1 MMTPNAKIIMHLIAT
16 NFYGGPEKQ
25 IIEHLKGLNK
35 CNFEGIVASFL
46 EGGNNEI
53 LERASN
59 ADLKHCTIPMC
70 GPLDFSAYFYLNKI
84 IRQYKVSLLC
94 THGYKACVM
103 GWLAARRNRI
113 PALAFSRGY
122 TSENIK
128 VAFYEWLEQ
137 QVLKNVDGIVAV
149 SEGQMKKLQSLGIF
163 GRKSWVIHNAVNVAE
178 SLTAVTKK
186 EKAEVFE
193 RLGVPQQALLV
204 VAAGRLSPEKGHRYL
219 VEAVA
224 KTQPLE
230 RDVCYLFCGEGQC
243 MAELQAQSRD
253 LGIMDRCIF
262 PGFRRDLQD
271 IFKVMD
277 LLVLPSLTEGLP
289 NVVLEAFALAK
300 PVIATKVGG
309 VPEVI
314 DNDKNG
320 ILVPPKRPDLLAEAI
335 NKCLFAPEISRQMG
349 EAGYCKVKS
358 EFTFETQTKK
368 LESIYHELLH
378 CA

>member
-1 MMTPNAKIIMHLIAT
+1 MHLIAT

-25 IIEHLKGLNK
+25 IIEHLKSLTK

-46 EGGNNEI
+46 EGDNNEI
-53 LERASN
+53 LERASQ
-59 ADLKHCTIPMC
+59 AGLKNCAIPMR

-103 GWLAARRNRI
+103 GWWAARRNRI

-137 QVLKNVDGIVAV
+137 QVLKKVDGIVAV

-186 EKAEVFE
+186 EKTEIFE

-243 MAELQAQSRD
+243 MAELKAQSRD

-271 IFKVMD
+271 VFKVMD

-320 ILVPPKRPDLLAEAI
+320 VLVPPKRPDLLAEAI

-349 EAGYCKVKS
+349 EAGYRKVKS

>member
-1 MMTPNAKIIMHLIAT
+1 
-16 NFYGGPEKQ
+16 
-25 IIEHLKGLNK
+25 
-35 CNFEGIVASFL
+35 
-46 EGGNNEI
+46 
-53 LERASN
+53 
-59 ADLKHCTIPMC
+59 
-70 GPLDFSAYFYLNKI
+70 
-84 IRQYKVSLLC
+84 
-94 THGYKACVM
+94 
-103 GWLAARRNRI
+103 
-113 PALAFSRGY
+113 
-122 TSENIK
+122 
-128 VAFYEWLEQ
+128 
-137 QVLKNVDGIVAV
+137 
-149 SEGQMKKLQSLGIF
+149 
-163 GRKSWVIHNAVNVAE
+163 
-178 SLTAVTKK
+178 
-186 EKAEVFE
+186 AEVFE

-253 LGIMDRCIF
+253 LGIMHRCIF

-314 DNDKNG
+314 DNGKNG

-349 EAGYCKVKS
+349 EVGYRKVKS
-358 EFTFETQTKK
+358 EFTFETQTKR
-368 LESIYHELLH
+368 LESVYHELLN